1 MSGVIEFRHYNYGS
15 QHAAAGVGAIRHGT
29 VEVKESHLK
38 QLAELFYFQFIIMFL
53 QLTFLFTN
61 VVEWPTPAAAA
72 TLKNILVL
80 KSKYPEGNLYK
91 MNIQLLYF
99 AFNLKKK

>member
-1 MSGVIEFRHYNYGS
+1 
-15 QHAAAGVGAIRHGT
+15 
-29 VEVKESHLK
+29 
-38 QLAELFYFQFIIMFL
+38 MFL

-61 VVEWPTPAAAA
+61 VVERPPPAA

-99 AFNLKKK
+99 AFNFKKVILFLIIIM

>member
-1 MSGVIEFRHYNYGS
+1 
-15 QHAAAGVGAIRHGT
+15 
-29 VEVKESHLK
+29 
-38 QLAELFYFQFIIMFL
+38 MFL

-61 VVEWPTPAAAA
+61 VVERPTPAAAA

-99 AFNLKKK
+99 AFN